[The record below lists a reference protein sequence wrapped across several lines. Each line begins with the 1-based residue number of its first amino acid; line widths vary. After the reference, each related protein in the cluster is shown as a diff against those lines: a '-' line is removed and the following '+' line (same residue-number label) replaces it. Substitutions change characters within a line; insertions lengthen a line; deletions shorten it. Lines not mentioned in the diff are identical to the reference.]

1 MTMTSVNPATGE
13 CMQSYATHDAA
24 AVEAALARAAETF
37 ATFSPRSRLGE
48 RTAWLVKAAEILEAG
63 KDRFAKLIT
72 QEMGKPI
79 AQAEGEIQKCA
90 DACRYYA
97 ENAGRML
104 ADEHVETGKPE
115 SYVRWLPIGPVLA
128 VMPWNFPFWQ
138 VFRFAAPAL
147 AAGNVALLKHASNV
161 PGCALAI
168 EEVFHRAG
176 FPKGAFQ
183 TLMIPASMVG
193 AVIADVRVKA
203 ATLTGSEGAGS
214 KVAEAAGRHLKKVVL
229 ELGGADPF
237 IVMPS
242 ADIDAAVKTA
252 VTARTQNAGQSC
264 IAAKRFIVHKD
275 VYMEFS
281 QKFVAAMAALKVGD
295 PMDRSVQVGPLASV
309 QLRDELAA
317 QVDESVKAGATVL
330 CGGKPGEGAGAF
342 YHPTVLGFIPAEAP
356 AFSEELFGPVASLF
370 QARDIEAAIQLAN
383 ATRFGLGSAVWTTDP
398 AEQAEFVD
406 RIEAGFTAVNGM
418 TASDQRLPFGG
429 VKASGHGREL
439 ADIGMKEFMNAKTV
453 VRSA

>member
-1 MTMTSVNPATGE
+1 MPMTSVNPATGE
-13 CMQSYATHDAA
+13 TIATYETLDEAG
-24 AVEAALARAAETF
+24 VETALALATSTF
-37 ATFSPRSRLGE
+37 ATFSPRALLPR
-48 RTAWLVKAAEILEAG
+48 RTAWLIKAADILEAD
-63 KDRFAKLIT
+63 KSRFAGLIT

-79 AQAEGEIQKCA
+79 AQAEAEIQKCA

-97 ENAGRML
+97 AEAERIL
-104 ADEHVETGKPE
+104 ADEHIPTGKPE

-147 AAGNVALLKHASNV
+147 AAGNVGLLKHASNV
-161 PGCALAI
+161 PACALAI
-168 EEVFHRAG
+168 QEIFDRAG
-176 FPKGAFQ
+176 FPAGAFQ

-193 AVIADVRVKA
+193 AVIADDRVKA

-242 ADIDAAVKTA
+242 ADLDAAVKTA

-275 VYMEFS
+275 IYLAFT

-295 PMDRSVQVGPLASV
+295 PTDRTVQVGPMASP

-317 QVDESVKAGATVL
+317 QVDESVKAGATIL
-330 CGGKPGEGAGAF
+330 CGGKAIEGPGAF
-342 YHPTVLGFIPAEAP
+342 YPPTVLGFIPEEAP
-356 AFSEELFGPVASLF
+356 AYSEELFGPVASLF
-370 QARDIEAAIQLAN
+370 QARDVASAIRLAN
-383 ATRFGLGSAVWTTDP
+383 ATRFGLGSAVWTNDRD
-398 AEQAEFVD
+398 EQLAFVD
-406 RIEAGFTAVNGM
+406 GIEAGFTAINGM
-418 TASDQRLPFGG
+418 TSSDQRLPFGG
-429 VKASGHGREL
+429 VKASGYGREL
-439 ADIGMKEFMNAKTV
+439 SDIGMKEFLNAKTV

>member
-1 MTMTSVNPATGE
+1 MPMTSVNPATGE
-13 CMQSYATHDAA
+13 TIQTYPTLDAA
-24 AVEAALARAAETF
+24 GVERALALAASTF
-37 ATFSPRSRLGE
+37 EMFSPRARLGE
-48 RTAWLVKAAEILEAG
+48 RTAWLGKAAEILEAD
-63 KDRFAKLIT
+63 KARFAQMIT
-72 QEMGKPI
+72 VEMGKPI
-79 AQAEGEIQKCA
+79 AQAEAEIQKCA

-97 ENAGRML
+97 ANAERIL

-115 SYVRWLPIGPVLA
+115 SYVRWLPLGPILA

-147 AAGNVALLKHASNV
+147 AAGNVGLLKHASNV

-168 EEVFHRAG
+168 QEVFDRAG
-176 FPKGAFQ
+176 FPAGAFQ

-193 AVIADVRVKA
+193 AVIADDRVKA

-264 IAAKRFIVHKD
+264 IAAKRFIVHAD
-275 VYMEFS
+275 VYDAFLS
-281 QKFVAAMAALKVGD
+281 KFVGAMKGLRTGD
-295 PMDRSVQVGPLASV
+295 PMDRSVHVGPLATA
-309 QLRDELAA
+309 QIRDDIAT
-317 QVDESVKAGATVL
+317 QVADSIKAGARCAT
-330 CGGKPGEGAGAF
+330 GGDAPQGPGYF
-342 YHPTVLGFIPAEAP
+342 YTPTILTDIPESAP
-356 AFSEELFGPVASLF
+356 AYAEETFGPVASVF
-370 QARDIEAAIQLAN
+370 RISGVAEAIRLAN

-398 AEQAEFVD
+398 ADQAAFID
-406 RIEAGFTAVNGM
+406 GIEAGFTAINGM
-418 TASDQRLPFGG
+418 TSSDQRLPFGG
-429 VKASGHGREL
+429 VKASGYGREL
-439 ADIGMKEFMNAKTV
+439 SDIGMKEFLNAKTV